1 MKIKFFVILLVLF
14 INVPLFSRDIDL
26 DRIYI
31 NSSSSIYKQII
42 QYKEKLYSEIFSI
55 EVDTGVIFSAWT
67 GTDKILYIKEAGTLN
82 IGYEY
87 NMKSRKKRELH
98 RFRGN
103 ITTAMLSHRGN
114 ILAVKTLYYSGTKPV
129 AQNIYINIATNA
141 IIQEPSSTMFRD
153 MTFYPGSDY
162 LLISGSKG
170 IYKFSPFSKTRELI
184 IPEIEFNDMIKK
196 GDSISAHFSPDKTKV
211 LVLSGGGGSYKG
223 RLFTDSGTTTI
234 TGISSNLD
242 LLWIDNNRFAFRS
255 GSAGNYSVKFYEI
268 NKVKEHTLLNG
279 TLNPDIHYSQDAGIL
294 TFLDNQIINIF
305 HVNKGKKIHTGIEGE
320 EVYFSPDG
328 IKFTSIY
335 QGKLW
340 ITNLNMLLRKGLEI
354 RRSAD
359 AIATLYNKAL
369 NNKNLH
375 ENSYSE
381 NYIKLKIKLYKN
393 IVSGAK

>member
-1 MKIKFFVILLVLF
+1 MKAKFFVILLVLF

-42 QYKEKLYSEIFSI
+42 QYKERLYSEIFSI
-55 EVDTGVIFSAWT
+55 EVDTGIIFSAWT

-82 IGYEY
+82 IAYEY
-87 NMKSRKKRELH
+87 NMTNRKKKELH

-114 ILAVKTLYYSGTKPV
+114 ILAVKTLYYSGAKPV
-129 AQNIYINIATNA
+129 AQNIYINIAINA
-141 IIQEPSSTMFRD
+141 IIQEPSLTMFRD

-162 LLISGSKG
+162 LLTLGSKG
-170 IYKFSPFSKTRELI
+170 IYKFSPFLRTRELV
-184 IPEIEFNDMIKK
+184 IPEIKFNNMIEK
-196 GDSISAHFSPDKTKV
+196 GDSVSAHFSPDKTKV
-211 LVLSGGGGSYKG
+211 LMLSGGGGSYKG
-223 RLFTDSGTTTI
+223 RLFTDSGTTII
-234 TGISSNLD
+234 TGISSNL
-242 LLWIDNNRFAFRS
+242 LFWIDNNRFAFRS
-255 GSAGNYSVKFYEI
+255 GSAGNYSVKIYDVH
-268 NKVKEHTLLNG
+268 KGKEQTLLNG
-279 TLNPDIHYSQDAGIL
+279 TLNPDIHYSQDAEIL

-305 HVNKGKKIHTGIEGE
+305 HINKGKQIHTGIEGE

-328 IKFTSIY
+328 SKFTSIY

-340 ITNLNMLLRKGLEI
+340 ITNINMVLRKGLEI

-369 NNKNLH
+369 NNKNIH
-375 ENSYSE
+375 ENSYSK
-381 NYIKLKIKLYKN
+381 NYIKLKIKLYKD
-393 IVSGAK
+393 IVSGTK